1 MLEEFKKYLHNNKM
15 QVYFDRI
22 LGDIVLV
29 FRIDDIKQ
37 WIITLFKEDL
47 ILISA
52 EHFSSV
58 VIEDKQLVMEI
69 LKKMIKYNIK
79 LDIDKYY
86 PRISNTD
93 KLSKVLN
100 ILMIGDEK
108 TVSFNGIEINI
119 FNTKDIDLEKL
130 KKEHIKIHDCRKNN
144 IDFY

>member
-1 MLEEFKKYLHNNKM
+1 MLEEFRKYLHDNKM
-15 QVYFDRI
+15 QVYFDRM
-22 LGDIVLV
+22 LGEVVLI

-58 VIEDKQLVMEI
+58 VIKDKQLVMEI
-69 LKKMIKYNIK
+69 LEKMIKCNIK
-79 LDIDKYY
+79 LHIDKYY
-86 PRISNTD
+86 PAIPND
-93 KLSKVLN
+93 KLRKTLS

-108 TVSFNGIEINI
+108 TISFNGIEINI

-130 KKEHIKIHDCRKNN
+130 KKEHIKIHDCRKK
-144 IDFY
+144 

>member
-1 MLEEFKKYLHNNKM
+1 MLEEFRKYLHDNKM
-15 QVYFDRI
+15 QVYFDRM
-22 LGDIVLV
+22 LEDIVLV

-58 VIEDKQLVMEI
+58 IIEDKQLIMEI
-69 LKKMIKYNIK
+69 LEKMIKCNIK
-79 LDIDKYY
+79 LNVDKYY
-86 PRISNTD
+86 PTISND
-93 KLSKVLN
+93 KLRKVLS

-108 TVSFNGIEINI
+108 TISFNGMEVNI
-119 FNTKDIDLEKL
+119 FNTKDINLEKL

>member
-1 MLEEFKKYLHNNKM
+1 MLEEFRKYLHDNKM
-15 QVYFDRI
+15 QLYFDRM
-22 LGDIVLV
+22 LGEVVLI

-58 VIEDKQLVMEI
+58 VIKDKQLVMEI
-69 LKKMIKYNIK
+69 LEKMIKCNIK
-79 LDIDKYY
+79 LHIDKYY
-86 PRISNTD
+86 PAIPND
-93 KLSKVLN
+93 KLRKTLS

-108 TVSFNGIEINI
+108 TISFNGIEINI

>member
-1 MLEEFKKYLHNNKM
+1 MLEEFRKYLHDNKM
-15 QVYFDRI
+15 QVYFDRM
-22 LGDIVLV
+22 LGEVVLI

-58 VIEDKQLVMEI
+58 IIKDKQLVMEI
-69 LKKMIKYNIK
+69 LEKMIKCNIK

-86 PRISNTD
+86 PAISND
-93 KLSKVLN
+93 KLCKVLS

-108 TVSFNGIEINI
+108 TISFNGIEINI
-119 FNTKDIDLEKL
+119 FNTKDINLEKL

>member
-1 MLEEFKKYLHNNKM
+1 MLEEFRKYLHNNKM
-15 QVYFDRI
+15 QVYFDRM
-22 LGDIVLV
+22 LGELVLV

-58 VIEDKQLVMEI
+58 VIKDKQLVMEI
-69 LKKMIKYNIK
+69 LEKMIKCNIK

-86 PRISNTD
+86 PAISND
-93 KLSKVLN
+93 KLHKVLS

-108 TVSFNGIEINI
+108 TISFNGIEVNI

-130 KKEHIKIHDCRKNN
+130 KKEHIKIHDCRKK
-144 IDFY
+144 

>member
-1 MLEEFKKYLHNNKM
+1 MLEEFRKYLHDNKM
-15 QVYFDRI
+15 QIYFDRM
-22 LGDIVLV
+22 LGEVVLV
-29 FRIDDIKQ
+29 FRIDDVKQ
-37 WIITLFKEDL
+37 WIIRLEKDL

-58 VIEDKQLVMEI
+58 IIKDKQLAMEI
-69 LKKMIKYNIK
+69 LEKMIKCNIK

-86 PRISNTD
+86 PAISND
-93 KLSKVLN
+93 KLCKVLS

-108 TVSFNGIEINI
+108 TISFNGIEVNI
-119 FNTKDIDLEKL
+119 FNTKDINLEKL

>member
-1 MLEEFKKYLHNNKM
+1 MLEEFRKYLHNNKM
-15 QVYFDRI
+15 QVYFDRM
-22 LGDIVLV
+22 LGELVLV

-58 VIEDKQLVMEI
+58 VIKDKQLVMGI
-69 LKKMIKYNIK
+69 LEKMIKCNIK

-86 PRISNTD
+86 PAISND
-93 KLSKVLN
+93 KLHKVLS

-108 TVSFNGIEINI
+108 TISFNGIEVNI
-119 FNTKDIDLEKL
+119 FNTKDINLEKL